1 VRFAVASQWHSAPRA
16 PQLKIVSGPGF
27 GSNPICL
34 AVRDGNVATRG
45 WAWQGRYSP
54 QEFIIHKIGKYV
66 IDSVCLMGP
75 ISPAKRIAAE

>member
-1 VRFAVASQWHSAPRA
+1 
-16 PQLKIVSGPGF
+16 
-27 GSNPICL
+27 
-34 AVRDGNVATRG
+34 VRDGNVATRG